1 MIPSRDIDDQR
12 VEQSCWRKAY
22 SKLIIEIMY
31 IKFKKTILFHS
42 KPTNLYFQTF
52 FNLLAIC
59 RKTIVVPD
67 HRHFR
72 PIKARAITNQP
83 VGQMTSLGKS
93 DQNYYLQSLASLGTT
108 FMQKL

>member
-1 MIPSRDIDDQR
+1 MIPSRDIDNQR

-22 SKLIIEIMY
+22 SKLIIKIMY

-42 KPTNLYFQTF
+42 KLIHLYFQTF
-52 FNLLAIC
+52 FNLAIC
-59 RKTIVVPD
+59 RKTIAVPD

-93 DQNYYLQSLASLGTT
+93 NQNYYLQSLASLGNT
-108 FMQKL
+108 FTQKI

>member
-1 MIPSRDIDDQR
+1 MIPSRDIDNQR

-93 DQNYYLQSLASLGTT
+93 NQNYYLQSLASLGNT
-108 FMQKL
+108 FTQKI